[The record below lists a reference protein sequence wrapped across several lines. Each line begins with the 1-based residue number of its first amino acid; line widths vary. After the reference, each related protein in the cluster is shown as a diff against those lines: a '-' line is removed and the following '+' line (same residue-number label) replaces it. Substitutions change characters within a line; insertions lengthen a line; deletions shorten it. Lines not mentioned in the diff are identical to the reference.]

1 MCCTDPTTRFFDR
14 SRRLLYFWP
23 NVSTS
28 SAAPEH
34 GDDDGDEEEASELM
48 SPPPSDGSLLAVWLP
63 MLINVTA
70 TQEKPAKG
78 ISFRGIGFRDA
89 AYTFMHPHGMPSGG
103 DWNLQ
108 RHAALFTEG
117 TEQLEVDRCVFER
130 LDGNAVA
137 ISGYARNATVSGC
150 SFSWIGDSAIV
161 SWGYTSGAPVPG
173 MGPNASDGNHPMHN
187 QPVMPQKRQDKG
199 ENFLKTSCI
208 TSY

>member
-1 MCCTDPTTRFFDR
+1 MVSGLQRHQWTQPHTNTHLCCTDPTTRFFDR

-89 AYTFMHPHGMPSGG
+89 AVAP
-103 DWNLQ
+103 LL
-108 RHAALFTEG
+108 AAWRG
-117 TEQLEVDRCVFER
+117 T
-130 LDGNAVA
+130 
-137 ISGYARNATVSGC
+137 I
-150 SFSWIGDSAIV
+150 
-161 SWGYTSGAPVPG
+161 P
-173 MGPNASDGNHPMHN
+173 
-187 QPVMPQKRQDKG
+187 
-199 ENFLKTSCI
+199 
-208 TSY
+208 